1 MSKKNFNKSNGN
13 VGSEDVNNQSRE
25 EALLLLDKG
34 ETFGDSI
41 IGMLAMFACD
51 HKGMG
56 AAAIGLA
63 KALAALKDAARH
75 YHVDIDSIFDYEL
88 AYFQNLYEETP
99 DLEEK

>member
-1 MSKKNFNKSNGN
+1 MKKTIKKSDVIVGN
-13 VGSEDVNNQSRE
+13 ENVNHDLSRE
-25 EALLLLDKG
+25 EAMKLIDKG

-51 HKGMG
+51 YKGIG

-75 YHVDIDSIFDYEL
+75 YHVDIDNIFDSEL
-88 AYFQNLYEETP
+88 AYFQGLYEETP
-99 DLEEK
+99 DLEID